1 MAERRI
7 VSGTVRYM
15 APEVFD
21 GKSDLKSDVWAVGI
35 MVIEMAEGKHP
46 YEGYSPEEIQER
58 TRSRQLPSF
67 SSSAVPSEC
76 VEFVKECLKWDV
88 AERASVCDL
97 LQVTSVGGK

>member
-21 GKSDLKSDVWAVGI
+21 GKSDLKSDVWAMGI

-46 YEGYSPEEIQER
+46 YEGYSSEEIRER
-58 TRSRQLPSF
+58 TRSGQLPSF

-88 AERASVCDL
+88 AERASVRDL
-97 LQVTSVGGK
+97 LQVTSVCGK

>member
-46 YEGYSPEEIQER
+46 YEGYS
-58 TRSRQLPSF
+58 S
-67 SSSAVPSEC
+67 
-76 VEFVKECLKWDV
+76 
-88 AERASVCDL
+88 
-97 LQVTSVGGK
+97 

>member
-1 MAERRI
+1 M
-7 VSGTVRYM
+7 SGTVRYM
-15 APEVFD
+15 APEVLE

-46 YEGYSPEEIQER
+46 YEEYSSEEIRER
-58 TRSRQLPSF
+58 TRNRQLPSF
-67 SSSAVPSEC
+67 SSPTVPSEC

-88 AERASVCDL
+88 TERASVRDL